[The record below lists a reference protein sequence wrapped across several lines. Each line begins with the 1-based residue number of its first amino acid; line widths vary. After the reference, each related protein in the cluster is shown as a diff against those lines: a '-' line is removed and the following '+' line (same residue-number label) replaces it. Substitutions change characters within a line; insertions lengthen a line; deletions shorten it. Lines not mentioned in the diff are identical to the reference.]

1 MAWVVQLDW
10 NNDVRLT
17 LYQQP
22 RLALNFS
29 SNHISHQLL
38 SADLW
43 IESYCG
49 IIMSVSW
56 YYESHKIHIF
66 TKFWMNSFKL
76 LQLEYKSS
84 SLYHIIIKG
93 FIFIFLLK
101 AHHQQD
107 HFQSWKVEGDCY
119 LIFPILCALSLSVYI
134 SSWSMKN
141 LVHTQ
146 KTKVVFYSI
155 NIFGK
160 SLLPLLPLSLFLL
173 CM

>member
-1 MAWVVQLDW
+1 MRYTFQHNIANLSLCIFALWPQAYSHFLNYFYDGFIRILNTTPHKKLAWVVQLDW

-22 RLALNFS
+22 CLALNFS

-107 HFQSWKVEGDCY
+107 HFQSWKVEG
-119 LIFPILCALSLSVYI
+119 AL
-134 SSWSMKN
+134 
-141 LVHTQ
+141 
-146 KTKVVFYSI
+146 
-155 NIFGK
+155 
-160 SLLPLLPLSLFLL
+160 
-173 CM
+173 